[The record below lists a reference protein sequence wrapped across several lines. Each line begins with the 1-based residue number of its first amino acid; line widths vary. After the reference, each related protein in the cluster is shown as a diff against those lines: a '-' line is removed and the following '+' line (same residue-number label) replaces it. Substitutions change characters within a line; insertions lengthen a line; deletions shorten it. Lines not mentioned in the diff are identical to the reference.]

1 MTKED
6 FLKESGADWRKFAGK
21 PMFSALMMCINRC
34 SPAKEPPAAEGDKL
48 HGAPVYLNQ
57 IYGWEKLVTFI
68 ESLST
73 EPDKSFEP
81 QDTFKKEETI

>member
-1 MTKED
+1 MSKSE
-6 FLKESGADWRKFAGK
+6 FLKEYGADWRKFAAK
-21 PMFSALMMCINRC
+21 PMFVALMNCINTE
-34 SPAKEPPAAEGDKL
+34 SPAKKPPVDEGDKL